1 MKKLNFVSLL
11 LGIIGILLF
20 GFGMSCCLVPEF
32 NAPTAGI
39 VLGIIG
45 ILVLLVMLV
54 VRRRMQGK
62 SAVVALNAKT
72 VFAILIGIVG
82 TLLFGLGLCLCMVF
96 TGYFIWGIVAAVA
109 GIAVLLCLIPFCGKL
124 E

>member
-20 GFGMSCCLVPEF
+20 GFGMYCCLVPEF
-32 NAPTAGI
+32 NAPTTGI

-45 ILVLLVMLV
+45 ILVLLMMLV
-54 VRRRMQGK
+54 VRRKMQGK

-96 TGYFIWGIVAAVA
+96 TGYFILGIVAAVA

>member
-11 LGIIGILLF
+11 LGIIGVLLF
-20 GFGMSCCLVPEF
+20 GFGMCCCLVPEF
-32 NAPTAGI
+32 NAPTTGI

-45 ILVLLVMLV
+45 ILVLLMMLV
-54 VRRRMQGK
+54 VRRKMQGK

-96 TGYFIWGIVAAVA
+96 TGYFILGIVAAVA